1 MREIC
6 LDIETTGLEPK
17 NGHKIIEIACVE
29 LVNKVKTGNNF
40 HSYINPRRDVPDEA
54 FRIHGIST
62 KFLQDKPIFDHVAHK
77 FLEFISDSVIV
88 IHNAA
93 FDTKFLNHEL
103 KILNLE
109 TMNMSLVVDS
119 LLMARAKF
127 PGAQNSLDG
136 LCKRFN
142 IDLSKRSKH
151 GALLDAELLADVYIE
166 LLGGAQATMFEI
178 SNNNGKN
185 FSNKSIDQNLNQN
198 TAATQDYLTNKSNF
212 SNLEKRDFA
221 LSEEEI
227 KLHQEFI
234 VKNFKTNLWG
244 Y

>member
-1 MREIC
+1 MNGKGVVYK
-6 LDIETTGLEPK
+6 D
-17 NGHKIIEIACVE
+17 GHKIIEIACVE
-29 LVNKVKTGNNF
+29 LIDKVKTGNNF
-40 HSYINPRRDVPDEA
+40 HSFVNPRRDVPNEA

-62 KFLQDKPIFDHVAHK
+62 EFLQDKPIFDHVASK
-77 FLEFISDSVIV
+77 FLEFISDSVVI

-109 TMNMSLVVDS
+109 PMNMSLVVDS

-142 IDLSKRSKH
+142 IDLSKRTKH

-166 LLGGAQATMFEI
+166 LLGGAQATIFEI
-178 SNNNGKN
+178 SNNSSKN
-185 FSNKSIDQNLNQN
+185 FSNKFTDNNTSIK
-198 TAATQDYLTNKSNF
+198 QDYVPNKSNF
-212 SNLEKRDFA
+212 LNLKKRDFA
-221 LSEEEI
+221 LSQEDI

-234 VKNFKTNLWG
+234 TSNFKTNLWG

>member
-6 LDIETTGLEPK
+6 LDIETTGLEPRS
-17 NGHKIIEIACVE
+17 GHKIIEIACVE
-29 LVNKVKTGNNF
+29 LIDKVKTGNNF
-40 HSYINPRRDVPDEA
+40 HSFVNPRRDVPDEA

-62 KFLQDKPIFDHVAHK
+62 EFLQDKPIFDHVASK
-77 FLEFISDSVIV
+77 FLEFISDSVVI

-109 TMNMSLVVDS
+109 PMNMSLVVDS

-142 IDLSKRSKH
+142 IDLSKRTKH

-166 LLGGAQATMFEI
+166 LLGGVQATIFEI
-178 SNNNGKN
+178 SNNSSKN
-185 FSNKSIDQNLNQN
+185 FSNKFTDNNNSIK
-198 TAATQDYLTNKSNF
+198 QDYVPNKSNF
-212 SNLEKRDFA
+212 LNLKKRDFT
-221 LSEEEI
+221 LSQEDT

-234 VKNFKTNLWG
+234 TSNFKTNLWG

>member
-1 MREIC
+1 M
-6 LDIETTGLEPK
+6 
-17 NGHKIIEIACVE
+17 
-29 LVNKVKTGNNF
+29 VNKVKTGNNF
-40 HSYINPRRDVPDEA
+40 HSFVNPRRDVPDEA

-62 KFLQDKPIFDHVAHK
+62 QFLQDKPIFDHVANK
-77 FLEFISDSVIV
+77 FLEFIADSVVV

-103 KILNLE
+103 KLLNLGS
-109 TMNMSLVVDS
+109 MNMSLVVDS
-119 LLMARAKF
+119 LLMARTKF

-166 LLGGAQATMFEI
+166 LLGGAQAAMFEI
-178 SNNNGKN
+178 SSDNDKN
-185 FSNKSIDQNLNQN
+185 FLNKDTGQNG
-198 TAATQDYLTNKSNF
+198 AIEQDYLPNQTNF
-212 SNLEKRDFA
+212 SNLKKRNFE
-221 LSEEEI
+221 LTKEEI
-227 KLHQEFI
+227 ILHQEFML
-234 VKNFKTNLWG
+234 KNFKTNLWG

>member
-29 LVNKVKTGNNF
+29 LINKVKTGNNF
-40 HSYINPRRDVPDEA
+40 HSFVNPRREVPDEA

-62 KFLQDKPIFDHVAHK
+62 EFLQDKPIFDHVAHK
-77 FLEFISDSVIV
+77 FLEFISGAIVI

-93 FDTKFLNHEL
+93 FDTKFLNYEL
-103 KILNLE
+103 GILNFE
-109 TMNMSLVVDS
+109 PMNMSLVVDS

-142 IDLSKRSKH
+142 IDLSRRTKH

-166 LLGGAQATMFEI
+166 LLGGAQSTIFEF
-178 SNNNGKN
+178 SNNGKN
-185 FSNKSIDQNLNQN
+185 SSGGITDQN
-198 TAATQDYLTNKSNF
+198 TPFEQDYLPNKSNF
-212 SNLEKRDFA
+212 LALKKRNFS

-234 VKNFKTNLWG
+234 TSNFKKNLWG

>member
-29 LVNKVKTGNNF
+29 LINKVKTGNNF
-40 HSYINPRRDVPDEA
+40 HSFVNPRRDVPNEA

-62 KFLQDKPIFDHVAHK
+62 EFLRDKPIFDHVASK
-77 FLEFISDSVIV
+77 FLEFISDSVVI

-103 KILNLE
+103 KTLNLDPI
-109 TMNMSLVVDS
+109 NMSLVVDS

-166 LLGGAQATMFEI
+166 LLGGAQTTIFEI
-178 SNNNGKN
+178 NNSSKN
-185 FSNKSIDQNLNQN
+185 FSNKAQQNLDQNIATEQN
-198 TAATQDYLTNKSNF
+198 FLSNKSKF
-212 SNLEKRDFA
+212 LDLKKRDFN
-221 LSEEEI
+221 LSEDDI
-227 KLHQEFI
+227 RLHQEFI
-234 VKNFKTNLWG
+234 TSNFKTNLWG

>member
-17 NGHKIIEIACVE
+17 NGHKIVEIACVE
-29 LVNKVKTGNNF
+29 LINKVKTGNNF
-40 HSYINPRRDVPDEA
+40 HSFVNPRRDMPDEA

-62 KFLQDKPIFDHVAHK
+62 KFLQDKPIFDHVASK
-77 FLEFISDSVIV
+77 FLEFISDAKII

-103 KILNLE
+103 KTLNLE
-109 TMNMSLVVDS
+109 SIDMSLVIDS

-142 IDLSKRSKH
+142 IDLSRRSKH

-166 LLGGAQATMFEI
+166 LMGGAQTNFLEI
-178 SNNNGKN
+178 NNCNQD
-185 FSNKSIDQNLNQN
+185 FSRQSPDQNLNQEVIL
-198 TAATQDYLTNKSNF
+198 TPDYSLNKSKFKKRNF
-212 SNLEKRDFA
+212 NLSDQ
-221 LSEEEI
+221 EI

-234 VKNFKTNLWG
+234 TTNFKNNLWG

>member
-6 LDIETTGLEPK
+6 LDIETTGLEPRS
-17 NGHKIIEIACVE
+17 GHKIIEIACVE
-29 LVNKVKTGNNF
+29 LIDKVKTGNNF
-40 HSYINPRRDVPDEA
+40 HSFVNPRRDVPNEA

-62 KFLQDKPIFDHVAHK
+62 EFLQDKPIFDHVASK
-77 FLEFISDSVIV
+77 FLEFISDSVVI

-109 TMNMSLVVDS
+109 PMNMSLVVDS

-142 IDLSKRSKH
+142 IDLSKRTKH

-166 LLGGAQATMFEI
+166 LLGGAQATIFEI
-178 SNNNGKN
+178 SNNSSKN
-185 FSNKSIDQNLNQN
+185 FSNKFTDNNTSIK
-198 TAATQDYLTNKSNF
+198 QDYVPNKSNF
-212 SNLEKRDFA
+212 LNLKKRDFA
-221 LSEEEI
+221 LSQEDI

-234 VKNFKTNLWG
+234 TSNFKTNLWG

>member
-6 LDIETTGLEPK
+6 LDIETTGLEPR

-29 LVNKVKTGNNF
+29 LINKVKTGNNF
-40 HSYINPRRDVPDEA
+40 HSFVNPRRDVPDEA

-62 KFLQDKPIFDHVAHK
+62 KFLQDKPIFDHVASK
-77 FLEFISDSVIV
+77 FLEFIADSAVI

-109 TMNMSLVVDS
+109 PMNMSLVVDS

-142 IDLSKRSKH
+142 IDLSKRAKH

-166 LLGGAQATMFEI
+166 LLGGVQATMFEI
-178 SNNNGKN
+178 SNNSSKN
-185 FSNKSIDQNLNQN
+185 FSNKFTDKNTSIK
-198 TAATQDYLTNKSNF
+198 QDYSPNKSNF
-212 SNLEKRDFA
+212 SNLKKRDFA
-221 LSEEEI
+221 LSQEDLE
-227 KLHQEFI
+227 LHQAFMTS
-234 VKNFKTNLWG
+234 NFKNNLWG